1 MRRLYTLF
9 TALFLTAC
17 SDGFVA
23 FPVTP
28 ESQQAL
34 PENVE
39 IVSLTAGNIGSFAS
53 PQVGHS
59 SSALADGGMW
69 DYKIGIGDILAVIV
83 FDHPEL
89 TLPVGAERPAAESGF
104 RVQSD
109 GTFFYPFIGQVRA
122 SGRAPEEVRAEVTQR
137 LATYI
142 PDPQVEVRV
151 AAYNS
156 QHVVISGEV
165 KAAAKLPLTGVSTT
179 LIDAIAA
186 AGGASEDADL
196 RRVTVQRGKKRFQ
209 VDVAGFFAAGLTGNN
224 PLLRAGDVINVP
236 RKKAIEAYLLGQII
250 RPAVIDLSE
259 DVISLTQA
267 ITRQGGLDEKRAD
280 ARGVFV
286 FRERR
291 QGEITVFQ
299 LSLKDPSGF
308 LLGTK
313 FVLEPQD
320 VVYVTRAPIARWNDS
335 ISQLLPTIQAT
346 RAVQTVEQDL

>member
-1 MRRLYTLF
+1 MRLWF
-9 TALFLTAC
+9 ALFALLGLAAC
-17 SDGFVA
+17 STGFVS

-28 ESQQAL
+28 EEQQKL
-34 PENVE
+34 DKNVE
-39 IVSLTAGNIGSFAS
+39 IVPLTAANIGSFAS
-53 PQVGHS
+53 PAQGHS
-59 SSALADGGMW
+59 TSGMNSAGDW
-69 DYKIGIGDILAVIV
+69 DYRIGVGDILAVIV

-109 GTFFYPFIGQVRA
+109 GTFFYPFIGQVKA
-122 SGRAPEEVRAEVTQR
+122 KGRAPEEVRAEVTQR

-142 PDPQVEVRV
+142 PNPQVEVRV

-165 KAAAKLPLTGVSTT
+165 TTARKIPLTDVSTT
-179 LIDAIAA
+179 LVDAIAA
-186 AGGASEDADL
+186 AGGATEDADM
-196 RRVTVQRGKKRFQ
+196 RRVTVQRGGKRFQ
-209 VDVAGFFAAGLTGNN
+209 VDVDGFFAAGISRNN
-224 PLLRAGDVINVP
+224 PLLHAGDVVNVP
-236 RKKAIEAYLLGQII
+236 RKRAIEAYLLGQIV
-250 RPAVIDLSE
+250 RPSVIDLSS
-259 DVISLTQA
+259 DVITLTQA

-291 QGEITVFQ
+291 EGMITVFQ
-299 LSLKDPSGF
+299 LNIQEPTGF

-313 FVLEPQD
+313 FVLEPSD

-335 ISQLLPTIQAT
+335 ISQLLPSVQAAQAAKT
-346 RAVQTVEQDL
+346 F

>member
-1 MRRLYTLF
+1 MLRLL
-9 TALFLTAC
+9 ALVAALSLSAC
-17 SDGFVA
+17 SDGFVS

-28 ESQQAL
+28 ERQAEL
-34 PENVE
+34 PKNVE
-39 IVSLTAGNIGSFAS
+39 IVGLNAANIGSFAG
-53 PQVGHS
+53 PQEGHS
-59 SSALADGGMW
+59 ASSLNSGGSW

-89 TLPVGAERPAAESGF
+89 AAPVGAGGPSAESGF

-122 SGRAPEEVRAEVTQR
+122 TGRAPEEVRAEVTER

-142 PDPQVEVRV
+142 PNPQVEVRV

-165 KAAAKLPLTGVSTT
+165 ANSTKIPLTGVSTA
-179 LIDAIAA
+179 LVDAIAA
-186 AGGASEDADL
+186 AGGATETADL
-196 RRVTVQRGKKRFQ
+196 RRVTVQRGSKRFV
-209 VDVAGFFAAGLTGNN
+209 VDVDGFFAAGISKNN
-224 PLLRAGDVINVP
+224 PLLQAGDVVNVP
-236 RKKAIEAYLLGQII
+236 RLRAIEAYLLGQIL
-250 RPAVIDLSE
+250 RPSVIDLSK
-259 DVISLTQA
+259 DQISLTQA

-291 QGEITVFQ
+291 EGVITVFQ
-299 LSLKDPSGF
+299 LNIKEPTGF

-313 FVLEPQD
+313 FLLEPRD
-320 VVYVTRAPIARWNDS
+320 VVYVTRAPIAQWNDS
-335 ISQLLPTIQAT
+335 ISQLLPTVQAAST
-346 RAVQTVEQDL
+346 VQ